1 MSEFKTRYRGH
12 ETFSIRKNWLAKG
25 ISVLQKDSTVFTDKS
40 LVPMDKLGIGHNM
53 VTSLRYWL
61 KALGIT
67 RETRD
72 PKTKKNLTV
81 LTELGEIIAQNDPY
95 VEESG
100 TLWTLQYKL
109 ATNRENATSWY
120 FFFNEFLQNEFSKDD
135 FVGAL
140 QNFDRMNGG
149 TTASSSF
156 ESDFECLVNTYMS
169 RFRSSKEIDPEDN
182 IESPF
187 AELGLIDCINSEKK
201 IYRKVTPSSRNIP
214 PLIVFYALSL
224 EAENHPNLEI
234 PLSDIQNKK
243 FSIGKAFNLDSIALM
258 DILGILENRN
268 LLHII
273 RTAGLDIVK
282 LKKDSGSTCNLQ
294 KYYAE
299 LDQ

>member
-187 AELGLIDCINSEKK
+187 AELGLIDCINSAKK

>member
-25 ISVLQKDSTVFTDKS
+25 ISVLQKDPMVFTDKS
-40 LVPMDKLGIGHNM
+40 LVPMDKLGIGRNM

-187 AELGLIDCINSEKK
+187 AELGLIDCINSAKK

-224 EAENHPNLEI
+224 EAENYPGFEI

-268 LLHII
+268 LLRII
-273 RTAGLDIVK
+273 RTAGLDLVK